1 MNMTNSYI
9 IAGVV
14 VILVIAGILFFG
26 RKTDA
31 PVPEVESE
39 AVVGKALEDGSYTLD
54 IAQSV
59 VGWQGEFVTGLK
71 KHDGT
76 VKIKSGNVVVE
87 GGIIKS
93 GSFEIDMQTVVD
105 NENTERLITHL
116 KSDDFFSV
124 ATYPTAKFEITS
136 FAPVNEKSAELGR
149 YVVGGNLTI
158 KGITKPISFLTT
170 ISSTETGLKAS
181 SSFAINRADWEVRY
195 GSTSFFQG
203 LGDKAI
209 RDAVQIGLEL
219 TASQQD

>member
-9 IAGVV
+9 IAGVIV
-14 VILVIAGILFFG
+14 VLVVAGILLVG

-31 PVPEVESE
+31 PMPEADST
-39 AVVGKALEDGSYTLD
+39 ALGTIVIADGAYTLD
-54 IAQSV
+54 TAASIV
-59 VGWQGEFVTGLK
+59 NWQGEFATGLK

-76 VKIKSGNVVVE
+76 IKVKSGNVVVSQ
-87 GGIIKS
+87 GLITS
-93 GSFEIDMQTVVD
+93 GSFEIDMQSIAD
-105 NENTERLITHL
+105 DENTERLITHL

-149 YVVGGNLTI
+149 YVVAGNLTI

-170 ISSTETGLKAS
+170 LSATETGLKAS

-195 GSTSFFQG
+195 GSNSFFQG

-219 TASQQD
+219 TATKSD